1 MHIPQGPTA
10 TLALELFDDALA
22 AALRPSPDYDVSR
35 WLYVPN
41 HYSEYRYILGTR
53 GRKPLIC
60 MGINPSTAAPD
71 ALDPTLQSAQRIA
84 LSNGYDSFL
93 MFNVY
98 AQRATRP
105 DDMERSCNPV
115 LHAENR
121 RAFRYLLS
129 VPGPRPVG
137 RLGEHHR
144 EAGVSD
150 GLYAGLCRRRQ
161 RRRGRVVHRRPPA
174 EIRPPPPPPVSQGGH
189 EAAGLRHRQIS
200 AGPGNLNRCEAQS
213 RPPPNGGGLLFFCV
227 TATFSS

>member
-10 TLALELFDDALA
+10 PLALELFDDALA

-129 VPGPRPVG
+129 LSPAPALWASWGNIIEKRGYLMDCMRDFAADASAAAV
-137 RLGEHHR
+137 
-144 EAGVSD
+144 
-150 GLYAGLCRRRQ
+150 RR
-161 RRRGRVVHRRPPA
+161 
-174 EIRPPPPPPVSQGGH
+174 SK
-189 EAAGLRHRQIS
+189 
-200 AGPGNLNRCEAQS
+200 AGPVLKSGHS
-213 RPPPNGGGLLFFCV
+213 HRPLYLQGETTLLAFDIDRYLRAR
-227 TATFSS
+227 AT

>member
-10 TLALELFDDALA
+10 ALALELFDDALA

-105 DDMERSCNPV
+105 QDMDEICNEA
-115 LHAENR
+115 LHRENMA
-121 RAFRYLLS
+121 AFRWVLSQVGEGYTPAVWAAWGTIIEQRPYLKDCLRDMIAIGEEYHARWLCAGKRS
-129 VPGPRPVG
+129 KKGHPHHPLYLRKDEQVQPFPVKVY
-137 RLGEHHR
+137 LE
-144 EAGVSD
+144 S
-150 GLYAGLCRRRQ
+150 L
-161 RRRGRVVHRRPPA
+161 
-174 EIRPPPPPPVSQGGH
+174 
-189 EAAGLRHRQIS
+189 
-200 AGPGNLNRCEAQS
+200 
-213 RPPPNGGGLLFFCV
+213 
-227 TATFSS
+227 

>member
-60 MGINPSTAAPD
+60 IGINPSTAAPD

-129 VPGPRPVG
+129 LSPAP
-137 RLGEHHR
+137 
-144 EAGVSD
+144 A
-150 GLYAGLCRRRQ
+150 LCAAWGNIIEK
-161 RRRGRVVHRRPPA
+161 RGYLMDCMRDFA
-174 EIRPPPPPPVSQGGH
+174 ADAS
-189 EAAGLRHRQIS
+189 AAGAEWFT
-200 AGPGNLNRCEAQS
+200 AGP
-213 RPPPNGGGLLFFCV
+213 LLKSGHPHHPLYLKGDTKLLAFDIDRYLRAR
-227 TATFSS
+227 AT

>member
-10 TLALELFDDALA
+10 ALALELFDDALA

-121 RAFRYLLS
+121 KAFRYLLS
-129 VPGPRPVG
+129 LSPAPALWAAWGNII
-137 RLGEHHR
+137 EK
-144 EAGVSD
+144 
-150 GLYAGLCRRRQ
+150 
-161 RRRGRVVHRRPPA
+161 RGYLMDCLRDFA
-174 EIRPPPPPPVSQGGH
+174 ADAQ
-189 EAAGLRHRQIS
+189 AAGAAWFTAGPLLKSGHPHHPLYLKGTTPLQGFDIS
-200 AGPGNLNRCEAQS
+200 AYLTR
-213 RPPPNGGGLLFFCV
+213 
-227 TATFSS
+227 